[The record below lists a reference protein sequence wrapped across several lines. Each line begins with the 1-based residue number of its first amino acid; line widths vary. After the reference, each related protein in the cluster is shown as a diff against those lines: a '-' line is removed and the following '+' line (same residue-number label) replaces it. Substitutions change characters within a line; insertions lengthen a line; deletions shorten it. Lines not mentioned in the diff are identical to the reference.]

1 MLKCNGN
8 DFAGGSILRKI
19 VIEGSIPLKGEIT
32 VSGAKNAVLPLMA
45 ASLLAEGNSII
56 DDTPLLS
63 DVNTMCLVLNSLGVK
78 SRIAGNRLQL
88 DTTTLCSTETPGE
101 LVRQMRAS
109 FLVMGPLLA
118 KFGKVKMFLPGGCAI
133 GARPIDLHLKGF
145 EALGAQIS
153 IGHNYIVTK
162 APRLYGNRIYLD
174 FPSVG
179 ATENLMMA
187 AVLAEGTTIIENA
200 AAEPEIVDLS
210 NFLSA
215 MGARI
220 KGAGTKIIRIKGV
233 PILNPVQHTVIPDR
247 IEAGTFMV
255 LAASMGE
262 DVLIKNIIPEH
273 LNSISAKL
281 QEAGALMQ
289 ESYDDVRIK
298 RRDPILPL
306 DIKTLPYPGFPTDM
320 QSQFM
325 SFLTTAS
332 GSSTISET
340 VFENRFMHV
349 DELRKMGADIK
360 IDGSMAIIS
369 GVKGLQGAQ
378 VKATDLRAG
387 AALIIAGLKAQGITE
402 IYETQHI
409 ERGYDDICTKLRQL
423 GAKIH
428 FVDI

>member
-1 MLKCNGN
+1 M
-8 DFAGGSILRKI
+8 RKI
-19 VIEGSIPLKGEIT
+19 VIEGGIPLRGEVTI
-32 VSGAKNAVLPLMA
+32 SGAKNAVLPLMV
-45 ASLLAEGNSII
+45 ASLLADGSCII

-63 DVNTMCLVLNSLGVK
+63 DVNTMCMVLESLGVG
-78 SRIAGNRLQL
+78 STLQGNKLEL
-88 DTTTLCSTETPGE
+88 NTANLCSTETPGE

-118 KFGKVKMFLPGGCAI
+118 KFGQVKMFLPGGCAI

-145 EALGAQIS
+145 EAMGAQIS

-187 AVLAEGTTIIENA
+187 ATLAEGNTIIENA

-215 MGARI
+215 MGAKI
-220 KGAGTKIIRIKGV
+220 KGAGTKVIRIQGTTSLK
-233 PILNPVQHTVIPDR
+233 PIHHTVIPDR

-255 LAASMGE
+255 IAAAMGE
-262 DVLIKNIIPEH
+262 EIIIKNIIPEH
-273 LNSISAKL
+273 LKSITAKL
-281 QEAGALMQ
+281 QETGVFIE
-289 ESYDDVRIK
+289 ESYDDMRI
-298 RRDPILPL
+298 RGREDILPL

-320 QSQFM
+320 QAQFM
-325 SFLTTAS
+325 SFLTTAR

-349 DELRKMGADIK
+349 NELRKMAADIQ
-360 IDGSMAIIS
+360 IDGHTAIVN
-369 GVKGLQGAQ
+369 GVSHLEANK

-387 AALIIAGLKAQGITE
+387 AALIIAGLKAKGITE

-409 ERGYDDICTKLRQL
+409 ERGYDNICTKLQAL
-423 GAKIH
+423 GAKIR
-428 FVDI
+428 FIDI